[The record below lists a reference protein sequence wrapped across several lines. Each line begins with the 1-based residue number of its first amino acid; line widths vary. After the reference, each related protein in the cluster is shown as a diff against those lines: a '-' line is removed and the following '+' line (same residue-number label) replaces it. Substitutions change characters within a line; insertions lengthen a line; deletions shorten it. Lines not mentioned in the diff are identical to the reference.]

1 MQDSLSLG
9 KKKLFYATCL
19 SFFFIKLCK
28 DQDCVCIIFSD
39 NILPKHVT
47 IYLVS
52 FHYAKQMRV
61 FTVPIKCLR
70 FKHMLLKNEQW

>member
-1 MQDSLSLG
+1 MRDSLSLV
-9 KKKLFYATCL
+9 KKKTLLCY
-19 SFFFIKLCK
+19 SFVLFFIKLCK

-39 NILPKHVT
+39 KILQKYVT

-61 FTVPIKCLR
+61 FTALSVGGLNTCS
-70 FKHMLLKNEQW
+70 

>member
-9 KKKLFYATCL
+9 KKNLLLCY
-19 SFFFIKLCK
+19 SFVLFFIKLCK

-39 NILPKHVT
+39 KILSKHVT

-52 FHYAKQMRV
+52 SFHYAKQMRL
-61 FTVPIKCLR
+61 FTAPIKCLR
-70 FKHMLLKNEQW
+70 FKHMLLKNEQ